1 MLDKLEYKQWCVCVC
16 VCTIKRTEDKGG
28 QDKACYCTERDNE
41 EWRMENEKDVMNQEN
56 KTKGK
61 VCAVWRVTM
70 MLCMMCEGRGV
81 KSKNNVIDISLFL
94 FSRREKWLWVK
105 QHTQGRRK
113 KAMGALP
120 CMHRTEILSV
130 GCSLEKERASEE
142 KKKVPQP
149 PWTPS
154 LFRPPHISITYRLK
168 TTRTWLCCHIRTWL
182 CCHMVLNSSSLT
194 CLLSIPGTVT
204 SWTILLSHSLSPPL
218 LFPMSF
224 ISNWPEAV

>member
-1 MLDKLEYKQWCVCVC
+1 
-16 VCTIKRTEDKGG
+16 
-28 QDKACYCTERDNE
+28 
-41 EWRMENEKDVMNQEN
+41 
-56 KTKGK
+56 
-61 VCAVWRVTM
+61 M

-94 FSRREKWLWVK
+94 FSQREKWLWVK

-154 LFRPPHISITYRLK
+154 LFLPPHISITYRLK
-168 TTRTWLCCHIRTWL
+168 TTRTSTHHRSLVCCLFQARRPRGL
-182 CCHMVLNSSSLT
+182 FCSLT
-194 CLLSIPGTVT
+194 L
-204 SWTILLSHSLSPPL
+204 SLSPP
-218 LFPMSF
+218 
-224 ISNWPEAV
+224 